1 MNKIKKT
8 FKDFF
13 HGLDKVLTYSL
24 KEIDLIKSQRI
35 SIALML
41 LYPVLAVAALAFA
54 LSGVSVTDISFG
66 ETGLSSIELGV
77 VLPLE
82 SDFFDLIFFRN
93 ELNSIEYLKVTEFN
107 SKEELSN
114 AIKRGNVSLGAI
126 IIPPESDKS
135 FIEII
140 FLHDDSS
147 IVASSTF
154 LAQARNA
161 VNSIGFK
168 KSSEILNNLI
178 SELDSITSNIS
189 GQVNKTDSLILQLES
204 GNKQ

>member
-1 MNKIKKT
+1 
-8 FKDFF
+8 
-13 HGLDKVLTYSL
+13 
-24 KEIDLIKSQRI
+24 
-35 SIALML
+35 ML

-82 SDFFDLIFFRN
+82 SDFFDLNFFRN
-93 ELNSIEYLKVTEFN
+93 ELNSIEYLKVSEFN

-126 IIPPESDKS
+126 IIAPESEKS
-135 FIEII
+135 FIEVV

-147 IVASSTF
+147 IVA
-154 LAQARNA
+154 
-161 VNSIGFK
+161 
-168 KSSEILNNLI
+168 
-178 SELDSITSNIS
+178 
-189 GQVNKTDSLILQLES
+189 
-204 GNKQ
+204 